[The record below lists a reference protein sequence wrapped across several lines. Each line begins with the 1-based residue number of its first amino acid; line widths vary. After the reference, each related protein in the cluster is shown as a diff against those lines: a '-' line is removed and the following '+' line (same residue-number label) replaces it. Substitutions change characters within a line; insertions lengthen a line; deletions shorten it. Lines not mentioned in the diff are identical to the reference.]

1 MVVLLIALALA
12 QNPADLQ
19 KGKQLFEGLCS
30 DCHGFEG
37 TGARAPSLNR
47 ATLTRAQ
54 DDDSLRA
61 IIRDG
66 LTDRGMPRV
75 RRTTDNEQRQL
86 IAYVRSLG
94 RAARTGS
101 AGDAQKGIA
110 VYQRSG
116 CASCHVVKG
125 EGGTTGPELSTIGV
139 QRGPEYLK
147 QAILDPA
154 AALPHGSQP

>member
-1 MVVLLIALALA
+1 MVVLLMALALA

-19 KGKQLFEGLCS
+19 MGKQLFEGLCS
-30 DCHGFEG
+30 DCYGFEG

-54 DDDSLRA
+54 DDDSLLA

-66 LTDRGMPRV
+66 LPDRGMPRV

-94 RAARTGS
+94 RAAPARRG
-101 AGDAQKGIA
+101 GVAQKGMA
-110 VYQRSG
+110 FYQRSG
-116 CASCHVVKG
+116 CASCHVVNG
-125 EGGTTGPELSTIGV
+125 EGGTTGPELTTIGIL
-139 QRGPEYLK
+139 RGP
-147 QAILDPA
+147 
-154 AALPHGSQP
+154 